1 MSMAAS
7 TRTRS
12 DSPVLAEQRD
22 IEEQGIEL
30 RPGLEIT
37 LYTNDELVDGR
48 PAGWLWM
55 PSSRRLRAMVSSR
68 GRRRILRDTNHGEDN
83 CDSYAS
89 TPGKSLIW
97 FVDDGV

>member
-12 DSPVLAEQRD
+12 DSPMLAEQRD
-22 IEEQGIEL
+22 IEEQGSEL

-37 LYTNDELVDGR
+37 RTRMTSLSTVGTR
-48 PAGWLWM
+48 VGFWM
-55 PSSRRLRAMVSSR
+55 PSSRRLRVMVSSR

-83 CDSYAS
+83 CDSCAAS
-89 TPGKSLIW
+89 W
-97 FVDDGV
+97 HQGVTCER